1 MKNHMSTLNAASTNR
16 TLRISNFIAMA
27 AALVAVLFVAA
38 CGSSSKVKSISD
50 IPGKPEVYFDRSAC
64 FGACPAYTLVMRGDG
79 TARYTGKSNVEML
92 GIFEAVIDA
101 DRMQSLL
108 SAFEETKF
116 SAMDDI
122 YDDNVTDVA
131 TRTVRLRRFDSS
143 KTVTDRF
150 NTPAELRR
158 LENTIDSIAGTL
170 SWKKV
175 ADLPKE

>member
-1 MKNHMSTLNAASTNR
+1 
-16 TLRISNFIAMA
+16 
-27 AALVAVLFVAA
+27 
-38 CGSSSKVKSISD
+38 
-50 IPGKPEVYFDRSAC
+50 
-64 FGACPAYTLVMRGDG
+64 
-79 TARYTGKSNVEML
+79 ML

-108 SAFEETKF
+108 GAFEETKF

-158 LENTIDSIAGTL
+158 LENAIDSIAGTL